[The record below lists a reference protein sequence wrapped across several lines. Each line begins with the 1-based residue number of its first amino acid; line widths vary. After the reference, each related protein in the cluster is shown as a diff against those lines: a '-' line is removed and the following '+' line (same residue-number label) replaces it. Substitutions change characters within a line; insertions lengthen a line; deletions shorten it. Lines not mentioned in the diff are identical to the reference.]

1 MAKLRGADIIV
12 DTLIKERVPYV
23 FGVMGHGVYGLM
35 QVLSER
41 QDEIKAVGTHHE
53 QVAGHMADAYFRIAH
68 RPIATYTSCGPG
80 SANIPIALANALLD
94 DSAFLAITGNVATNQ
109 FNRGTFQEVHRHY
122 QADFPSTIRP
132 YVKRSFQAVRPDM
145 LSLIMHQAFTTM
157 LTGRPGPVNVD
168 VPYDVFSE
176 EAEAEVPDP
185 ALWREGIDTRSGAS
199 PDAVQRTLNELMR
212 ARRPVILVGNGAT
225 LSEASEEVR
234 ALAEALDIPVAYS
247 PLGIGVMDADHPLTL
262 GSVGRDGGYPGNEAT
277 STADVILALGAE
289 FDDRASSSWIPR
301 YTFTIPPTKLIQV
314 DIDEAVIGR
323 NYPVHIGLNADV
335 RTFVRQLLALHKGSE
350 RGAHSEWVKEFTAWK
365 AEWTEYNE
373 KRYRP
378 DAKPID
384 PEHIIRTVRRV
395 LPRDGI
401 LAVDVGSHHT
411 WVVSRWTSYLP
422 QTVIQAWGYGAMAFG
437 AAGALG
443 AKLAAPD
450 KPVVALCGDG
460 GFGMVPHVLATAVEY
475 HIPVTWVIWNN
486 GGLGVVRPD
495 GTSRYTSRWMRHRTG
510 ELLPPDYAAIAR
522 AYGAAGVRIEAPS
535 QLGGALEQAI
545 KSDQPTVLD
554 VQVDPQRAR
563 VGVAGWWM
571 PPNPPTQPEY
581 PRASFGGQRTRGSSK

>member
-12 DTLIKERVPYV
+12 DTLIKEKVPYI
-23 FGVMGHGVYGLM
+23 FGVMGHGVYGLL

-41 QDEIKAVGTHHE
+41 QDEIEAVGTHHE

-68 RPIATYTSCGPG
+68 RPVATYTSCGPG
-80 SANIPIALANALLD
+80 SANIPIALANALMD

-122 QADFPSTIRP
+122 QADFPSAIRP

-145 LSLIMHQAFTTM
+145 LPLMMHQAFTTM

-168 VPYDVFSE
+168 VPYDVFLE
-176 EAEAEVPDP
+176 EAETEVPDP
-185 ALWREGIDTRSGAS
+185 ALWREGIDKRSGAS
-199 PDAVQRTLNELMR
+199 PEAVQRTLDELLG
-212 ARRPVILVGNGAT
+212 AKRPVILVGNGAA
-225 LSEASEEVR
+225 LSEASAEVR
-234 ALAEALDIPVAYS
+234 ALAEALNIPVAYT
-247 PLGIGVMDADHPLTL
+247 PLGVGVVDADHALTL

-277 STADVILALGAE
+277 STADLLLALGAE
-289 FDDRASSSWIPR
+289 FDDRAASSWIPR

-314 DIDEAVIGR
+314 DIDEAAIGR
-323 NYPVHIGLNADV
+323 NYPVHIGLNVDV
-335 RTFVRQLLALHKGSE
+335 RTFLRQLLALHKGRE
-350 RGAHSEWVKEFTAWK
+350 RGAHSEWVKEVAAWK
-365 AEWTEYNE
+365 AEWTAYNE

-384 PEHIIRTVRRV
+384 PEHIIRTIRRV

-411 WVVSRWTSYLP
+411 WVTSRWESYLP

-450 KPVVALCGDG
+450 KAVVALCGDG

-486 GGLGVVRPD
+486 CGLGVVCPD
-495 GTSRYTSRWMRHRTG
+495 GTSRYTSRWMRHPTG
-510 ELLPPDYAAIAR
+510 ELLSPDYAAIAR
-522 AYGAAGVRIEAPS
+522 AYGAAGIRIEAPS
-535 QLGGALEQAI
+535 ELGDALEEAI
-545 KSDQPTVLD
+545 KSGQPTVLD
-554 VQVDPQRAR
+554 VQVDPQRTR
-563 VGVAGWWM
+563 VGVSGWWM
-571 PPNPPTQPEY
+571 PPSPPTEPEY
-581 PRASFGGQRTRGSSK
+581 PRASFGGQRTHGSSK

>member
-12 DTLIKERVPYV
+12 DTLIKENVPYL

-35 QVLSER
+35 DVLSER
-41 QDEIKAVGTHHE
+41 RDEIKTVGVHHE

-68 RPIATYTSCGPG
+68 RPVATYTSCGPG
-80 SANIPIALANALLD
+80 SANIPIALANAMMD

-109 FNRGTFQEVHRHY
+109 FSRGTFQEVHHHY
-122 QADFPSTIRP
+122 QADFPTTIRP
-132 YVKRSFQAVRPDM
+132 YVKRSFQATRPEM
-145 LSLIMHQAFTTM
+145 LPLMMRQAFTTM

-168 VPYDVFSE
+168 VPYDVFLE
-176 EAEAEVPDP
+176 QVEVDVPDS
-185 ALWREGIDTRSGAS
+185 ALWRKGIDTRPGAS
-199 PDAVQRTLNELMR
+199 AEAVERTLDELTR
-212 ARRPVILVGNGAT
+212 AIRPVILVGNGAT
-225 LSEASEEVR
+225 LSEASKEVR
-234 ALAEALDIPVAYS
+234 ALAEALNIPVAYS
-247 PLGIGVMDADHPLTL
+247 PQGIGVMDADHALTL

-277 STADVILALGAE
+277 STADVLLALGAE
-289 FDDRASSSWIPR
+289 FDDRAASSWIPR

-314 DIDEAVIGR
+314 DIDEAAIGR

-335 RTFVRQLLALHKGSE
+335 RTFLRQLLALHKDGGG
-350 RGAHSEWVKEFTAWK
+350 GARSEWIKEVTAWK
-365 AEWTEYNE
+365 AEWAAYNE

-384 PEHIIRTVRRV
+384 PEHILRTIRRV

-411 WVVSRWTSYLP
+411 WVTSRWEAYLP
-422 QTVIQAWGYGAMAFG
+422 QTVVQAWGYGAMAFG

-495 GTSRYTSRWMRHRTG
+495 GTSRYTSRWMHHPTG
-510 ELLPPDYAAIAR
+510 ESLPPDYAAIAR
-522 AYGAAGVRIEAPS
+522 AYGAAGIRIEAPD
-535 QLGGALEQAI
+535 QLGDALKQAI
-545 KSDQPTVLD
+545 QSNHPTVLD
-554 VQVDPQRAR
+554 VQVDPQRTR
-563 VGVAGWWM
+563 VGVTGWWM
-571 PPNPPTQPEY
+571 PPTPPTKPEY
-581 PRASFGGQRTRGSSK
+581 PRASFRDRATGQF